1 MQRGYDEI
9 GMISLVLW
17 GCNNAKS
24 SSVLVP
30 RVWPFLADELNSEI
44 GLKKKK
50 KSKYSI
56 FNAFRFDVYLLK
68 LLFLYSGLCPNL
80 WERWHGGGFQRGDSC
95 FEDNGLVL

>member
-1 MQRGYDEI
+1 MRQYLLQRGYDEI

-44 GLKKKK
+44 GLKNI
-50 KSKYSI
+50 YI
-56 FNAFRFDVYLLK
+56 YIQYLMPL
-68 LLFLYSGLCPNL
+68 GLMFIC
-80 WERWHGGGFQRGDSC
+80 
-95 FEDNGLVL
+95 